1 MRGRRSVAALVT
13 LAIIVLLVMLPLALA
28 PWLQP
33 WLARLGL
40 SDLDA
45 IQQRISESLVKAL
58 QFVGPRA
65 LSIGQNTFDFV
76 IDTFIMLY
84 LLFFLLRDGD
94 GLTARTRGGALPE
107 R

>member
-45 IQQRISESLVKAL
+45 IQQRISESLVEAL

-94 GLTARTRGGALPE
+94 GLTARTRGGAPPE

>member
-13 LAIIVLLVMLPLALA
+13 LAIIVLLVMLPLA

-45 IQQRISESLVKAL
+45 IQQRISDSLVKAL